1 MIKIRQIDGIRDLY
15 PRSTLEGNEYFL
27 GPGEH
32 LPGGGPEMVID
43 SIPISDSKGVTTI
56 MQIFVEK

>member
-1 MIKIRQIDGIRDLY
+1 MIKIRQIDGIRDLH

-32 LPGGGPEMVID
+32 LPGGGPEMVIN
-43 SIPISDSKGVTTI
+43 SVPTSDSKGV
-56 MQIFVEK
+56 KP